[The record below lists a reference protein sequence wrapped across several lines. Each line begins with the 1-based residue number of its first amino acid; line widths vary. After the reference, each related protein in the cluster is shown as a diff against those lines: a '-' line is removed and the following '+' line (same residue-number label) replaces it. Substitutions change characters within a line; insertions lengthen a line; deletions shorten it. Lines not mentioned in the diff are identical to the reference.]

1 MIECHLPGASVGGMV
16 FVFSIVDIS
25 VVVVDVV
32 VVVEVTGF
40 AFLHLSSSS
49 IRVVYDRISHKN
61 AVAVEQQK
69 CSHK

>member
-25 VVVVDVV
+25 VVVVDV